1 MFRRFLPKEDRF
13 FTLFKQLA
21 GIVAEGIDQF
31 ESLLAD
37 YSRRGELTVLIK
49 KTEERADD
57 IAHEVFGLL
66 NTVFVTPFDREDIR
80 MLTNN
85 LDDVM
90 DMLEKAG
97 TRMEIYNMPP
107 PPDAVFEQ
115 TRILKRAFAK
125 LSSAIGML
133 GDLKQKDAILKI
145 CIDVNSIENEG
156 DFVLRSSLRLLFE
169 NPTDPFLVMKQRE
182 IFEHLE
188 AAIDRCEDLANVI
201 ETILM
206 KYA

>member
-1 MFRRFLPKEDRF
+1 MFKRFLPKEDRF
-13 FTLFKQLA
+13 FTLFRQHA
-21 GIVAEGIDQF
+21 DIVSEGIDQF

-37 YSRRGELTVLIK
+37 YSRREELTALIK

-57 IAHEVFGLL
+57 IAHKVFGLL

-97 TRMEIYNMPP
+97 TRMEIYNMPLP
-107 PPDAVFEQ
+107 LDSVCEQ

-125 LSSAIGML
+125 LSAAIGML

-156 DFVLRSSLRLLFE
+156 DLVLRSSLRLLFE

>member
-1 MFRRFLPKEDRF
+1 MLKRFLPKEDRF
-13 FTLFKQLA
+13 FTLFRQHA
-21 GIVAEGIDQF
+21 AIVAEGIDQF

-37 YSRRGELTVLIK
+37 YSRREELTVLIK

-57 IAHEVFGLL
+57 IAHEVFELL

-97 TRMEIYNMPP
+97 TRMEIYNMPS
-107 PPDAVFEQ
+107 PPDAVCRQ

-125 LSSAIGML
+125 LASAIGML
-133 GDLKQKDAILKI
+133 GDLKQKKAILDI

-156 DFVLRSSLRLLFE
+156 DLVLRSALHLLFE

-201 ETILM
+201 ETILI

>member
-1 MFRRFLPKEDRF
+1 MFKRFLPKEDRF
-13 FTLFKQLA
+13 FSLFRQHA
-21 GIVAEGIDQF
+21 DTVAEGIDQF

-37 YSRRGELTVLIK
+37 YSRREEQTALIK
-49 KTEERADD
+49 KTEGRADD
-57 IAHEVFGLL
+57 IAHEIFGLL

-80 MLTNN
+80 MLTNHM
-85 LDDVM
+85 DDVM

-107 PPDAVFEQ
+107 PPDAVREQ
-115 TRILKRAFAK
+115 TGILKRAFEK
-125 LSSAIGML
+125 LSAAIGML
-133 GDLKQKDAILKI
+133 GDLKQKDVILNI

>member
-1 MFRRFLPKEDRF
+1 MRF
-13 FTLFKQLA
+13 FSLFRQHA
-21 GIVAEGIDQF
+21 DIVAEGIGQF

-37 YSRRGELTVLIK
+37 YSRREEQTALIK
-49 KTEERADD
+49 KTEGRADD
-57 IAHEVFGLL
+57 IAHEIFGLL

-80 MLTNN
+80 MLTNHM
-85 LDDVM
+85 DDVM

-97 TRMEIYNMPP
+97 TRMEIYNMPS
-107 PPDAVFEQ
+107 PPDAVLEQ
-115 TRILKRAFAK
+115 TGILKRAFGE
-125 LSSAIGML
+125 LSAAIGML

-156 DFVLRSSLRLLFE
+156 DLVLRSALHRLFE
-169 NPTDPFLVMKQRE
+169 NPADPFLVMKQKE

-201 ETILM
+201 ETILI